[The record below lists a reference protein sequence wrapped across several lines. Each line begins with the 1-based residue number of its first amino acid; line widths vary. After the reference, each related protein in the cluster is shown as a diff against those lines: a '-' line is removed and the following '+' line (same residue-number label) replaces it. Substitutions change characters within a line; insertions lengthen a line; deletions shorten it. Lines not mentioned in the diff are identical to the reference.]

1 MGIVAS
7 RVLTNTYIS
16 QFTSLIH
23 IIRYLSSMRRTIEG
37 VHVLFEGLQGN
48 ATVAL
53 GQYINTES
61 QHRPGPLR

>member
-1 MGIVAS
+1 
-7 RVLTNTYIS
+7 
-16 QFTSLIH
+16 
-23 IIRYLSSMRRTIEG
+23 MRRTIEG

-61 QHRPGPLR
+61 QHRPGPLRWQRRTKT